1 MVMPVFFYCYHYY
14 YVSARAIL

>member
-1 MVMPVFFYCYHYY
+1 MPVFFYCYHYY